1 MRGRFIELTEA
12 PFISSQA
19 HRPPPLPTSRQ
30 GVGRLLSV
38 MLRTSPAQP
47 MIEVENQDLLASQ
60 SALRTLA
67 QKPLSGVHS
76 LQLKRTLSEVEER
89 LARLQEL
96 QQDLMSRDDMD
107 EPQEEWQQVLN
118 DTAEIEEEP
127 LPEEAVEG
135 IEVSASTLMALD
147 WLIGCDC
154 DEE

>member
-1 MRGRFIELTEA
+1 
-12 PFISSQA
+12 
-19 HRPPPLPTSRQ
+19 
-30 GVGRLLSV
+30 
-38 MLRTSPAQP
+38 

-76 LQLKRTLSEVEER
+76 LQLKRILSEVEER

-107 EPQEEWQQVLN
+107 EEEEWQMVLE

-135 IEVSASTLMALD
+135 IEISASTLMAID

>member
-1 MRGRFIELTEA
+1 
-12 PFISSQA
+12 
-19 HRPPPLPTSRQ
+19 
-30 GVGRLLSV
+30 
-38 MLRTSPAQP
+38 
-47 MIEVENQDLLASQ
+47 MIEVENSQLLASQ
-60 SALRTLA
+60 QPLKQLA

-118 DTAEIEEEP
+118 DTAEIEEDP

-135 IEVSASTLMALD
+135 IEISASTLMALD
-147 WLIGCDC
+147 WLIRDE
-154 DEE
+154 DEEDDQG

>member
-1 MRGRFIELTEA
+1 
-12 PFISSQA
+12 
-19 HRPPPLPTSRQ
+19 
-30 GVGRLLSV
+30 
-38 MLRTSPAQP
+38 